1 MNGVQLVT
9 LGKTLVV
16 AMVVQRSLVI
26 LGMFVVLA
34 GWRVAWAFDEDV
46 YGEEGW
52 AKYKEG
58 PKWQEQDVVLPA
70 YPRADNLIE
79 VPLSLRDF
87 PFTLWIDSASLDVGE
102 DRVVRYT
109 GVLRSEAGAENVFYE
124 GIRCAKKEYQRY
136 AYGSGREFQPL
147 QRSQWRRIRPVGQD
161 RFRMVL
167 MDGLLCPLPGYDRE
181 QQLVDR
187 LKAGQRRNF

>member
-1 MNGVQLVT
+1 M
-9 LGKTLVV
+9 VV
-16 AMVVQRSLVI
+16 FMPVQRSVLVI
-26 LGMFVVLA
+26 VTLLLLTG
-34 GWRVAWAFDEDV
+34 GPVARAFDEDV

-52 AKYKEG
+52 AKFKEG
-58 PKWQEQDVVLPA
+58 PKWQEQQVVLPA

-79 VPLSLRDF
+79 VPLSLQDF
-87 PFTLWIDSASLDVGE
+87 PFTLWVDSASLDVGD

-109 GVLRSEAGAENVFYE
+109 GILRSKAGFENVFYE

-136 AYGSGREFQPL
+136 AYGSGGEFQPL
-147 QRSQWRRIRPVGQD
+147 QRPEWRRIRRVGQD
-161 RFRMVL
+161 RFRAVL

-187 LKAGQRRNF
+187 LKARQRRNF

>member
-1 MNGVQLVT
+1 MVS
-9 LGKTLVV
+9 
-16 AMVVQRSLVI
+16 MVVQRSLLIPVT
-26 LGMFVVLA
+26 LVLLM
-34 GWRVAWAFDEDV
+34 GGPVARAFDENV

-52 AKYKEG
+52 AKFKEG

-124 GIRCAKKEYQRY
+124 GIHCAKKEYQQY
-136 AYGSGREFQPL
+136 AYGSGGEFQPL
-147 QRSQWRRIRPVGQD
+147 QRPQWRRIRPAGQD
-161 RFRMVL
+161 RFRAVL

-187 LKAGQRRNF
+187 LKARKRRNF